1 MFRTVQKGSRSFKR
15 FKKVQESS
23 KRFNKVHGHKCTIS
37 LCEDYDALSSRW
49 FKKAQEGMF
58 IEVQEVS
65 RRL

>member
-37 LCEDYDALSSRW
+37 LCEDYNALSSRR
-49 FKKAQEGMF
+49 FKK
-58 IEVQEVS
+58 V
-65 RRL
+65 